1 MNRKAIHFLLVV
13 LGAIGL
19 LLILFHLAGVK
30 PFHVMRSFA
39 EGISGYHFEKREFLG
54 WGFLSEVLRRA
65 TPLIITGLGVFLALQ
80 AGLFNIGAEGQ
91 LRVGGIVAAAAA
103 IYLGVNGPL
112 GILLAATLG
121 AIAGMLWALPAGLI
135 KVWRGG
141 HEVITTIMLNNIAG
155 HVATFLIAGPM
166 LGQKGGDPSTALIP
180 DSLRLVP
187 FGVEGKT
194 IVVYH
199 GLLVGIFLCVL
210 VSWWLFRTP
219 KGYELRATGANPVA
233 SLFAGVKVK
242 NTVLGAMVAS
252 GAIAGLAGA
261 IHLLG
266 QEGRYSEGFSPGF
279 GFDSLGVALLAGRN
293 PLGVIPAAL
302 LFAAIDQGAVRAQV
316 ADGLPKEVSAVIQG
330 LVILVFALYRY
341 RRQVGE

>member
-1 MNRKAIHFLLVV
+1 MI

-19 LLILFHLAGVK
+19 LLFLFHLAGVK
-30 PFHVMRSFA
+30 PFHVLRSFV
-39 EGISGYHFEKREFLG
+39 EGVSGYHFERREFLG

-65 TPLIITGLGVFLALQ
+65 TPLIITGLGVFIALQ

-91 LRVGGIVAAAAA
+91 LRVGGIATAAAALFFG
-103 IYLGVNGPL
+103 IDGPL
-112 GILLAATLG
+112 GIFTAVVIG
-121 AIAGMLWALPAGLI
+121 ALAGMLWALPAALI
-135 KVWRGG
+135 KVCRGG
-141 HEVITTIMLNNIAG
+141 HEVISTIMLNNVAG
-155 HVATFLIAGPM
+155 HMTTYLIAGPM
-166 LGQKGGDPSTALIP
+166 LGQKGGDASTALIP
-180 DSLRLVP
+180 DSVRLLP
-187 FGVEGKT
+187 LGAEGKT
-194 IVVYH
+194 LIIYH
-199 GLLVGIFLCVL
+199 GLIFGILLCVA
-210 VSWWLFRTP
+210 VGWWLFKTP
-219 KGYELRATGANPVA
+219 KGFELRASGANPVA

-242 NTVLGAMVAS
+242 SAVLGAMLAS

-261 IHLLG
+261 VHLLG

-279 GFDSLGVALLAGRN
+279 GFDSLGVALLAGRS

-341 RRQVGE
+341 RKQVGE